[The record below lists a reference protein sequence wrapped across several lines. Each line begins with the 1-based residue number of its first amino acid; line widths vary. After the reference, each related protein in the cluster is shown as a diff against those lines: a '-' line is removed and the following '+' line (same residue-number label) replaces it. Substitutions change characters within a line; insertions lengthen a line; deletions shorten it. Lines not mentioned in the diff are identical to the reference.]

1 MADASTIDSTPTTTP
16 APPAVVIVPPVTESS
31 SSTTAAA
38 PTPPP
43 AEAAAP
49 PAAAVAPPVAV
60 EGSTLL
66 TPEAP
71 KAGEPA
77 ALSAEEQAA
86 ADAHA
91 ALFGVP
97 EGDYEPAGLPEGTV
111 IDKAALEAVTPV
123 ARELGLSNEGF
134 SKLAGVYA
142 EKVLPQVTEAVTSQ
156 ILAQSAA
163 TTAQW
168 ATEATESVRTDPAY
182 AGKPLP
188 EVQAIAAK
196 ALDRFGGTEFR
207 QYLADTG
214 LGNHPAML
222 KAMFLAG
229 SAIAEDTT
237 FERGGTPAVAKTRAE
252 KFYGPQTTT

>member
-1 MADASTIDSTPTTTP
+1 M
-16 APPAVVIVPPVTESS
+16 
-31 SSTTAAA
+31 
-38 PTPPP
+38 
-43 AEAAAP
+43 
-49 PAAAVAPPVAV
+49 
-60 EGSTLL
+60 
-66 TPEAP
+66 
-71 KAGEPA
+71 
-77 ALSAEEQAA
+77 LSAEEQAA
-86 ADAHA
+86 ADAKA

-163 TTAQW
+163 TTAGW
-168 ATEATESVRTDPAY
+168 ATEAIEAVKTDA
-182 AGKPLP
+182 AFGGKPLA
-188 EVQAIAAK
+188 EVQAISAK
-196 ALDRFGGTEFR
+196 ALDRFGGSEFR

-237 FERGGTPAVAKTRAE
+237 FERGGTPTQPKSRVD
-252 KFYGPQTTT
+252 KFYPTTT

>member
-1 MADASTIDSTPTTTP
+1 MADASTIDSTPTTT
-16 APPAVVIVPPVTESS
+16 
-31 SSTTAAA
+31 TTSE
-38 PTPPP
+38 T
-43 AEAAAP
+43 AP
-49 PAAAVAPPVAV
+49 PAADSPTSTTATSPPPPADAAPPPVADAPAVV
-60 EGSTLL
+60 EGGTLL
-66 TPEAP
+66 TPAP
-71 KAGEPA
+71 DADPDTPP
-77 ALSAEEQAA
+77 ALSADEQAA
-86 ADAHA
+86 ADAKA

-97 EGDYEPAGLPEGTV
+97 EGEYEPAGLPDGTV

-142 EKVLPQVTEAVTSQ
+142 EKVLPQVTQSVTDQ
-156 ILAQSAA
+156 IMAQSAA
-163 TTAQW
+163 TTAGW
-168 ATEATESVRTDPAY
+168 ATEATESIKTDA
-182 AGKPLP
+182 AFGGKPMA
-188 EVQAIAAK
+188 EVQAVAAK

-237 FERGGTPAVAKTRAE
+237 FERGAPPVTPKTREE
-252 KFYGPQTTT
+252 KFYGKAPAT

>member
-1 MADASTIDSTPTTTP
+1 MTADA
-16 APPAVVIVPPVTESS
+16 PAVV
-31 SSTTAAA
+31 
-38 PTPPP
+38 
-43 AEAAAP
+43 
-49 PAAAVAPPVAV
+49 
-60 EGSTLL
+60 EGATLL
-66 TPEAP
+66 TPAP
-71 KAGEPA
+71 DADLAEPKV
-77 ALSAEEQAA
+77 LSTEEQAA

-97 EGDYEPAGLPEGTV
+97 EGDYVPAGLPEGTV
-111 IDKAALEAVTPV
+111 IDKAALDAVTPV

-156 ILAQSAA
+156 IMAQSAA
-163 TTAQW
+163 TTAGW
-168 ATEATESVRTDPAY
+168 ATETTEAVKTDPAFG
-182 AGKPLP
+182 GKQLS
-188 EVQAIAAK
+188 EVQAVAAK

-214 LGNHPAML
+214 LGNHPAMM

-237 FERGGTPAVAKTRAE
+237 FERGGPVITPKSRE
-252 KFYGPQTTT
+252 DKFYPKATT